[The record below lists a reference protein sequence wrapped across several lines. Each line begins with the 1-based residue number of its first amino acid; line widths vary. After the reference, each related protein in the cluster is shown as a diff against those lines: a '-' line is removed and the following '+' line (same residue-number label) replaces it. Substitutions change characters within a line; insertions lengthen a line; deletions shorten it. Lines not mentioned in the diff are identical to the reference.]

1 MLLASNVKPIEDF
14 IQSRDDAEAVFEAV
28 ELLLMKRDQEVK
40 EAGSKVQ
47 AILENVSSNEI
58 AR

>member
-1 MLLASNVKPIEDF
+1 VKPIEDF
-14 IQSRDDAEAVFEAV
+14 IQSRNDPEVVFEAV

-40 EAGSKVQ
+40 EAAGKFQMIIEKVTQ
-47 AILENVSSNEI
+47 IEA